1 MSYIDIEIPFDE
13 AENYF
18 KPNNKEKLN
27 RLFYKDSNYN
37 KLLRDTTYY
46 LIGEKGS
53 GKTTYCAYFC
63 NNTINNTRSKRYLL
77 TVDDYNKI
85 LKMKKEGKLNYTHYV
100 TLWKA
105 ILLTKLL
112 SSIEQNEIALF
123 NSRVYD
129 EIMNLLNKYNFS
141 KITMESFS
149 PVSFMD
155 NEKFTYGI
163 NGGLNGDKSKIE
175 ALSSYENSN
184 QATSEKYVYED
195 NWLSFVNTIATE
207 IERLRL
213 KNNHYLFID
222 GLDTR
227 PTDIDYTEYKE
238 CIYPLVRAVYDLNN
252 DIFAHIKDRNKGRL
266 QIILLTRLDIF
277 LKAGLSN
284 AGSKI
289 SDNSAFLNWSVLNQN
304 DYSASAIFELVNS
317 MLRAGDEQE
326 ENKSWDDYFDFE
338 IKRGSRKYASFNYFL
353 RLTTSKPRDF
363 VKLLKITK
371 EQCERNNLANPTSK
385 IIESDLFQRSY
396 STYFVDS
403 VRSALSFYYN
413 AQDIKLLF
421 EFIKSIRS
429 RSFIYEE
436 YENKWNSFRE
446 KEKIEQRFESSNKIL
461 ELMFDFNMIAMQEN
475 DYQGMYYRWKYRET
489 TIANYDYNLDINQ
502 IENDTKFLFHWA
514 LEKEFGLYLV

>member
-1 MSYIDIEIPFDE
+1 MSYVDIEIPFDE

-27 RLFYKDSNYN
+27 RMFYKDTNYN

-63 NNTINNTRSKRYLL
+63 NNIINNTISNRYLL

-85 LKMKKEGKLNYTHYV
+85 LKMKKEGKLNYTHYI

-112 SSIEQNEIALF
+112 SSIGQNEIALF
-123 NSRVYD
+123 NSKVYD
-129 EIMNLLNKYNFS
+129 KIKDILSKYNFS
-141 KITMESFS
+141 KMTMDTFS

-163 NGGLNGDKSKIE
+163 NGGLNGDKSNFE
-175 ALSSYENSN
+175 ALASYENSN
-184 QATSEKYVYED
+184 QATSEQYIYKD
-195 NWLSFVNTIATE
+195 NWLYFVNTIATE

-227 PTDIDYTEYKE
+227 PADIDYEEYKE

-252 DIFAHIKDRNKGRL
+252 DIFSRIKDRNKGRL
-266 QIILLTRLDIF
+266 QIVLLTRLDIF

-289 SDNSAFLNWSVLNQN
+289 SDNSAFLNWSVSNQN
-304 DYSASAIFELVNS
+304 NYRASAIFELVNN
-317 MLRAGDEQE
+317 MLRAGDEQR

-338 IKRGSRKYASFNYFL
+338 VKRGNREYASFNYFL
-353 RLTTSKPRDF
+353 RFTTSKPRDF
-363 VKLLKITK
+363 VKLLKIVK
-371 EQCERNNLANPTSK
+371 EQCERNNLADPTPK
-385 IIESDLFQRSY
+385 IIESDLFQRAY

-403 VRSALSFYYN
+403 VRNALSFYYN
-413 AQDIKLLF
+413 DKDIKLLF

-429 RSFIYEE
+429 RSFVYRE
-436 YENKWNSFRE
+436 YNDKWNSFKG
-446 KEKIEQRFESSNKIL
+446 KEKLEQRFENSNRIL
-461 ELMFDFNMIAMQEN
+461 ALLFDFNMVAMQEN
-475 DYQGMYYRWKYRET
+475 AYYGMYYRWKYRET
-489 TIANYDYNLDINQ
+489 TMANYDYNLDMNQ
-502 IENDTKFLFHWA
+502 VEDETKFIFHWA
-514 LEKEFGLYLV
+514 LEKEFGLYLT